1 MGREALSAA
10 TAQAAEK
17 AASSVRDFAQKSFR
31 LSMDINLKAP
41 LIIVPESSLSH
52 NALVMDLGL
61 IKVGNSFS
69 LLPTDECT
77 LPAIVDNLDIQLSQ
91 LKLSRLVF
99 PVSRAW
105 RPILHIWNSI
115 LSILDLNSVSFPFCL
130 QNLCGPD
137 IRPANWT
144 TGTSKSAPEHQ
155 KKLGSFLVQENGGC
169 GSLWRSEAHEGT
181 RDWRRK
187 KDLEMNFQQ
196 FIYMVF
202 PP

>member
-99 PVSRAW
+99 PVSRA
-105 RPILHIWNSI
+105 
-115 LSILDLNSVSFPFCL
+115 
-130 QNLCGPD
+130 
-137 IRPANWT
+137 
-144 TGTSKSAPEHQ
+144 
-155 KKLGSFLVQENGGC
+155 
-169 GSLWRSEAHEGT
+169 
-181 RDWRRK
+181 
-187 KDLEMNFQQ
+187 
-196 FIYMVF
+196 
-202 PP
+202 